1 MMNCDPVTGTC
12 LLPAANSASGERELV
27 SPVGAAV
34 HYVGDPMCS
43 WCWGISPVLAQVAQH
58 CERQG
63 LPFTITMWGLR
74 VGGGDPWV
82 PAFKNFLRSEWSH
95 IAQVTGQPFGFKL
108 LDWPHFDYDTEP
120 ACRAVV
126 LASDMLRQRGRRLGA
141 ELAFFSAVQ
150 RKFYVDGEDPKD
162 VKFYRSLCGEAGL
175 PFEEFEAEFTKPQ
188 AFDAVSV
195 HFNRCRQWGVR
206 AFPTLLLEKDGVFN
220 QIGSGSLTAQA
231 AIQRIDLVLSA
242 ASEPSR

>member
-1 MMNCDPVTGTC
+1 MG
-12 LLPAANSASGERELV
+12 R
-27 SPVGAAV
+27 
-34 HYVGDPMCS
+34 
-43 WCWGISPVLAQVAQH
+43 
-58 CERQG
+58 
-63 LPFTITMWGLR
+63 
-74 VGGGDPWV
+74 GDPWV
-82 PAFKNFLRSEWSH
+82 PASKNFLRSEWAH
-95 IAQVTGQPFGFKL
+95 VAQATGQPFGFKL
-108 LDWPHFDYDTEP
+108 LDRPHFDYDTEP

-126 LASDMLRQRGRRLGA
+126 LASDMLRQRGRRPGA

-162 VKFYRSLCGEAGL
+162 VKFYRGLCGEAGL
-175 PFEEFEAEFTKPQ
+175 PFDEFEAEFTRPQ
-188 AFDAVSV
+188 AFAAVDV